1 MEPVVETSFK
11 SSEEKLK
18 TAKIVLVGNTK
29 VGKTSLITALT
40 GTGTHDRGYS
50 AAFEIPRLN
59 KKGKKQ
65 EAILC
70 RIFDLRSQRYFPFLH
85 SLFYNNAKGAIIVFD
100 VTRRESFDAIYK
112 WREIIWGHTGTIP
125 LLLCGNKSDLRQHN
139 VDTDVTIQE
148 ALNLAKYLSQDQNV
162 RTPYIEISATKRI
175 IAFYEKNQADE
186 TIENIYPTIDDFR
199 HPFVNWL
206 LEITNKISI

>member
-1 MEPVVETSFK
+1 MKPVVETSYT

-18 TAKIVLVGNTK
+18 TIKIVLVGNTK
-29 VGKTSLITALT
+29 VGKTSLITAFT

-50 AAFEIPRLN
+50 AAFEIPYKN
-59 KKGKKQ
+59 TKSKKQ
-65 EAILC
+65 EIILG

-85 SLFYNNAKGAIIVFD
+85 SLFYNKAKAAIIIFD
-100 VTRRESFDAIYK
+100 VTRRETFDAIYK

-125 LLLCGNKSDLRQHN
+125 LLLCGNKSDLRQTTE
-139 VDTDVTIQE
+139 TDVTIQE
-148 ALNLAKYLSQDQNV
+148 ALNLAKHLSQDQV
-162 RTPYIEISATKRI
+162 VKTPYIEISATKRI
-175 IAFYEKNQADE
+175 IAYYDHNPTEE
-186 TIENIYPTIDDFR
+186 IIENIYPTIDEFR